1 MAILFEKKFK
11 IIFCR
16 IKMGGGR
23 EVREMIA
30 ELWLF
35 VPDVDLVSCGPL
47 GDLGLLMLDPVWGQG
62 VHRWTTETGASALST
77 KICCRL

>member
-1 MAILFEKKFK
+1 
-11 IIFCR
+11 
-16 IKMGGGR
+16 MGGGR

-47 GDLGLLMLDPVWGQG
+47 GDLGLLMLDPV
-62 VHRWTTETGASALST
+62 
-77 KICCRL
+77 